1 MTKII
6 LATRNW
12 SSWPDFAGATWVPL
26 QYLLGFEKLGVDV
39 YWVDYLDAV
48 DPYKHP
54 HSLDYLI
61 DRFDSTA
68 NKFSF
73 LDRYCIIYAEGERY
87 FGLSQEKLAR
97 VAKKTDLLLSISGT
111 GLPKESPL
119 LEISRRAYVDVD
131 PGFTQIWAQQVEMG
145 LEQYNFFFTVG
156 QNIGRTEFTI
166 PTKNIEWKPIF
177 PPVFLDAWPVHI
189 DEKCRRFSTIADWW
203 GNQWARYDGV
213 LYGSKRE
220 EFLRFIRVP
229 KEANQEIEV
238 ALFFE
243 QDSYKQ
249 LDELRENNWK
259 ILNPILHAGDPFSYR
274 EFIQYSRAEFSTAK
288 NGYVRSNS
296 GWVSDRTA
304 CYLASGK
311 PAVIQSTG
319 FEWRL
324 PTGEGLLTYHTV
336 EEAVAGIE
344 AINQDYR
351 RHCHAARQL
360 AEKYFNSDFVLRD
373 LLEQTGI

>member
-156 QNIGRTEFTI
+156 QNVGRTEFTI

-259 ILNPILHAGDPFSYR
+259 ILNPILHAGDPLSYR

>member
-1 MTKII
+1 LTKII

-259 ILNPILHAGDPFSYR
+259 ILNPILHAGDPLSYR

>member
-73 LDRYCIIYAEGERY
+73 LDRYCIIYAEDERY

-259 ILNPILHAGDPFSYR
+259 ILNPILHAGDPLSYR

>member
-1 MTKII
+1 LTKII

-166 PTKNIEWKPIF
+166 PTKNIEWTPIF

-189 DEKCRRFSTIADWW
+189 DEKSQRFSTIADWW